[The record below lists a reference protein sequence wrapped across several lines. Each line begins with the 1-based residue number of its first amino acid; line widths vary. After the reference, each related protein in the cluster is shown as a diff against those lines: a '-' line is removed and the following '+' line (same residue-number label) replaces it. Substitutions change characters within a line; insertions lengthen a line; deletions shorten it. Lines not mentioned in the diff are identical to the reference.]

1 MKPIDQ
7 FSDAEFEHLVRCAVA
22 LPDAPA
28 QWVRSAQALFEARR
42 PLAQVADAAV
52 ALVRAVLSFDSWAPG
67 RPAAGVR
74 SLPSP
79 SRHMVFSAM
88 GRDIDLRILPMGG
101 QFVLAGQVLGPD
113 EPGRLELVAEPSQE
127 RDDGGDADAR
137 WTTLDALGEFRL
149 ADVAPGRYLMTLHLA
164 GERLLLPPIDV
175 GASRP

>member
-28 QWVRSAQALFEARR
+28 QLVHSAQALFEARS
-42 PLAQVADAAV
+42 PLAQVADAAA

-67 RPAAGVR
+67 LQAAGVR
-74 SLPSP
+74 SVPSP

-88 GRDIDLRILPMGG
+88 GRDIDLRILPLGG

-113 EPGRLELVAEPSQE
+113 ESGRVELVAERADAAGE
-127 RDDGGDADAR
+127 GGDPR
-137 WTTLDALGEFRL
+137 WTPLDALGEFRL
-149 ADVAPGRYLMTLHLA
+149 SDVVAGRYLLTLHLT